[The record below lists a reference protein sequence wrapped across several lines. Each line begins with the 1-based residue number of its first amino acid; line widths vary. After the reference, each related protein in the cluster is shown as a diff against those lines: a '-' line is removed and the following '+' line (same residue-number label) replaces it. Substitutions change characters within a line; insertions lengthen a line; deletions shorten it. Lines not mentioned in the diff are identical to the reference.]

1 MKGGSFAGKFFYGAL
16 FMVILPGIAIYWAA
30 TLDATI
36 DWPVPKLPILA
47 VGVTLLG
54 LLMILI
60 GMLHLAIWGRGLP
73 MNAYPP
79 KQLVTR
85 GIYSL
90 FPHPI
95 YVGAVLVST
104 GISLWYRSS
113 SCLYIVTPLIAGMI
127 LSLLYGYELPTMEKR
142 FGNAMARYR
151 PLFALP
157 AASLD
162 KATWPK
168 KIAMLV
174 VIWLP
179 WGAAWYL
186 IDYARHSSA
195 RAGAVFASLLNAQ
208 PAQSWTGAL
217 WFIPSIFIVGWLLLA
232 RTESG
237 LRHAAIAGAFAAAA
251 SLYLYIVAAGFGWH
265 ESDNPGVLAL
275 VNGVILL
282 LAVSY
287 HFVWSALQNIS
298 ERIANSRRDWL
309 LAAGRFRIINHSLY
323 SGVAAAVGVG
333 IASYVVG
340 NALAVLIIA
349 VCALIGAAL
358 YAQLSWGSTA
368 LLRPFGYWGAIL
380 GGVVGGF
387 FVHVL
392 FGIPLS
398 QLGLA
403 GVLGAP
409 FAQAVGR
416 LRCLVQGCCH
426 GTVTSKALGI
436 RVWQSQSRVVT
447 NSGLKGEYILNTQ
460 LYSILFNVPLGLL
473 LLSMWLSHGVH
484 STAII
489 GLYFILTGIER
500 FTEDAYRGERQ
511 VKRIGA
517 LRENQWIALASV
529 LVGILISILPSP
541 LPGIPHSGWL
551 DQGFFVSMITV
562 GLLTAFAMSMDFPQ
576 STLPFSRLS
585 G

>member
-1 MKGGSFAGKFFYGAL
+1 MNGNSLAGKFFYGVL
-16 FMVILPGIAIYWAA
+16 FVVVIPAIAIYWAA
-30 TLDATI
+30 TLDATL
-36 DWPVPKLPILA
+36 DWPVPNLPVLA
-47 VGVTLLG
+47 VCVAFLG
-54 LLMILI
+54 LLMILK
-60 GMLHLAIWGRGLP
+60 GMLDLAIWGQGLP

-79 KQLVTR
+79 KQLVTQ

-90 FPHPI
+90 FSHPI

-104 GISLWYRSS
+104 GIALWYRSGS
-113 SCLYIVTPLIAGMI
+113 GLYIVTPLIAGMI
-127 LSLLYGYELPTMEKR
+127 LSLLYGYELPAMEKR
-142 FGNAMARYR
+142 LGNAMARYR

-157 AASLD
+157 PASPE

-174 VIWLP
+174 LIWLP

-186 IDYARHSSA
+186 IDYARRSPA
-195 RAGAVFASLLNAQ
+195 RAGGLLAGLLNAQ
-208 PAQSWTGAL
+208 PAQSWSGAL
-217 WFIPSIFIVGWLLLA
+217 WFIPAIFIAGWLLLA
-232 RTESG
+232 RTESS
-237 LRHAAIAGAFAAAA
+237 LRHAAIAGALAAVAG
-251 SLYLYIVAAGFGWH
+251 LYLCIVAAGFGWH
-265 ESDNPGVLAL
+265 ALDNPWVLVL

-287 HFVWSALQNIS
+287 RFVWSALQNIS
-298 ERIANSRRDWL
+298 ERIANSRHDWL
-309 LAAGRFRIINHSLY
+309 LAGGRFRIINHSLY

-340 NALAVLIIA
+340 NALAVLIMA
-349 VCALIGAAL
+349 CCALIGAAV
-358 YAQLSWGSTA
+358 YAQLSWGSTT

-380 GGVVGGF
+380 GGVAGGF

-403 GVLGAP
+403 GVLSAP

-484 STAII
+484 SDTII
-489 GLYFILTGIER
+489 GVYFVLTGIER

-529 LVGILISILPSP
+529 LVGILISMLPSP
-541 LPGIPHSGWL
+541 LPGIPHSGWF
-551 DQGFFVSMITV
+551 DPAFFVNMIAV